1 MQNLFLRKKLIIY
14 AETMLKRKFDDIEDV
29 SDKQPLKNSLDSDE
43 DDDEINEDA
52 YNIMNEDDIE
62 GIWTYNII

>member
-1 MQNLFLRKKLIIY
+1 MRKKSVVY
-14 AETMLKRKFDDIEDV
+14 AETMSKRKFDDIKDT

-52 YNIMNEDDIE
+52 YNIMNEDEFE
-62 GIWTYNII
+62 GT